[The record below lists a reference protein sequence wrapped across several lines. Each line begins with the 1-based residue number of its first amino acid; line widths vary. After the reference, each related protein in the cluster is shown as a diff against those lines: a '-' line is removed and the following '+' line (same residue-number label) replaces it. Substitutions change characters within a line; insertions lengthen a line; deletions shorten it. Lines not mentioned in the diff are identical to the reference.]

1 MTSYIHSESNLH
13 EKDLVDLVNF
23 SELFIV
29 NILLINITDSF
40 GGIFSWT
47 CKNEECRE
55 LVCFALLPQ
64 RKAVKL

>member
-40 GGIFSWT
+40 GGIFS
-47 CKNEECRE
+47 
-55 LVCFALLPQ
+55 
-64 RKAVKL
+64 